1 MPVGA
6 LAVEPFSMANRPAD
20 QDLQR
25 AGTGDPD
32 LAELAAGEHEQVV
45 GVVGGAAGGGDEPL
59 VAAVTVGITA
69 RRATSPSGPIQP
81 EMLSNARSAT

>member
-59 VAAVTVGITA
+59 VAAVTVGINRPAGDQPVGPDPA
-69 RRATSPSGPIQP
+69 RDV
-81 EMLSNARSAT
+81 SNARSAT